1 MKAPWKQGESC
12 SEAGRNHVTFE
23 FAAGG
28 TNTCSVRRS
37 SLQQAGKQFA
47 AGAAHQVYY
56 DYIITKDSL
65 SQWIKFR
72 DFGYKDTHFPPQFGR
87 EKGIFA
93 TSIY

>member
-1 MKAPWKQGESC
+1 MKTGGKLLGNGEKSWCFRVCGGRGKQMQRPLLMS
-12 SEAGRNHVTFE
+12 V
-23 FAAGG
+23 AGG
-28 TNTCSVRRS
+28 EIIGSVRS
-37 SLQQAGKQFA
+37 APSIFDCNFTMA
-47 AGAAHQVYY
+47 
-56 DYIITKDSL
+56 SL